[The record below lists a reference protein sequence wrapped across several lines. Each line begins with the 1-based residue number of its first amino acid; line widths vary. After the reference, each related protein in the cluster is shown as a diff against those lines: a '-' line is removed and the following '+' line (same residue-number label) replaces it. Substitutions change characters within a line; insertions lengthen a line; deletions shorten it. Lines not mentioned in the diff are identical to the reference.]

1 MAVAHLA
8 RGVTAQ
14 VQSQQHNV
22 RHSTRASAWTR
33 GGGRKTVHESHPA
46 ARALRAGARG
56 YLGVSK
62 WLRIPPPPKGLTSV
76 VQVVRR
82 TSAWGPLVAAVAA
95 VSPPSRGS
103 AMLQTNLLG
112 EGGVEKHRVGWRT
125 ERVPPFLR
133 AGGAID
139 RRKRGRRRRCG
150 RAPELWE
157 RAPPAS
163 ILSG

>member
-1 MAVAHLA
+1 MA

-14 VQSQQHNV
+14 VQSQQHNLSQHTCV
-22 RHSTRASAWTR
+22 GLDAGR
-33 GGGRKTVHESHPA
+33 GTYKTVRKSHSA

-56 YLGVSK
+56 HLGASK
-62 WLRIPPPPKGLTSV
+62 WLRIPPPPKGLTSM

-95 VSPPSRGS
+95 VSPPSSGS
-103 AMLQTNLLG
+103 AMLQTNLLR
-112 EGGVEKHRVGWRT
+112 EGDVEKHRVGWRT
-125 ERVPPFLR
+125 ERVLPFLR
-133 AGGAID
+133 AGAAID
-139 RRKRGRRRRCG
+139 RRKRGRQRRCG
-150 RAPELWE
+150 RAPELWD